1 MENDNGDRLCQ
12 WRWLALTPV
21 ALSVLLFSFLVVL
34 TRFFFSEVFVVC
46 SSRFEK
52 KIPTN
57 KQKNKKGSPN
67 LGTTAGLEGTLL
79 EKMQNIETRGDF

>member
-1 MENDNGDRLCQ
+1 
-12 WRWLALTPV
+12 
-21 ALSVLLFSFLVVL
+21 
-34 TRFFFSEVFVVC
+34 VVC

>member
-34 TRFFFSEVFVVC
+34 TRFFFSEVGGGP

-52 KIPTN
+52 KIATN
-57 KQKNKKGSPN
+57 TKKNIRASPN
-67 LGTTAGLEGTLL
+67 LGEKEHFWIKCKTLKQ
-79 EKMQNIETRGDF
+79 EVMYR